1 MSSLYWTIKGAVQ
14 TIGNDEAETEKKLKA
29 IQRLGELGFSINV
42 KVEEN
47 KEDKYKEEDNEE
59 DANEVE
65 DNEEEDNKKLK
76 T

>member
-1 MSSLYWTIKGAVQ
+1 MSSLYQTIKGTVQ

-42 KVEEN
+42 RVEE
-47 KEDKYKEEDNEE
+47 KEDKNKEEDNEE
-59 DANEVE
+59 DANEEE